1 MTVLEA
7 ARVDLG
13 LTMPGLWLDYFALG
27 GLMDVDELAEYLTD
41 LGPGTSASDHDALV
55 HALNEAYVDA
65 GSAIRLAYS
74 AA

>member
-7 ARVDLG
+7 ARVNLG

-27 GLMDVDELAEYLTD
+27 GLMDVAELAEYLID
-41 LGPGTSASDHDALV
+41 LGPGTSDADHDALV
-55 HALNEAYVDA
+55 HALNEAYWDA
-65 GSAIRLAYS
+65 GSDTRLAYS

>member
-1 MTVLEA
+1 VSVLEA

-13 LTMPGLWLDYFALG
+13 LTVPGLWLDYFALG
-27 GLMDVDELAEYLTD
+27 GRMDVTGLAEYLTD
-41 LGPGTSASDHDALV
+41 LGPGTSSSDHDALV

-65 GSAIRLAYS
+65 GSATRLPYR